1 MNLPNYHS
9 YLLSLFSEMNGH
21 IRNTENKYL
30 TISISYLSLV
40 TIISSVILNKMI
52 LTAMNINYIV
62 VYVLIIL
69 IGSCVIVLQRWYR
82 IWKEHYLKRCQEIDK
97 ILMGIYEST
106 QEKPS
111 ISQELKPCWLQDNN
125 NESQPLLG
133 VDSTL
138 HYLTN
143 LVNLGVVLKLGY
155 DLFLLS
161 ESNLIKFIV
170 PIGIIFV
177 YTLFI
182 TIIRFTILPEK
193 KDLSP

>member
-1 MNLPNYHS
+1 MDIQNYHS

-52 LTAMNINYIV
+52 LTDMNINYIV

-69 IGSCVIVLQRWYR
+69 IGSCVIALQRWYR

-97 ILMGIYEST
+97 ILMGIYKRT
-106 QEKPS
+106 DDNFQ
-111 ISQELKPCWLQDNN
+111 ISQESKPCWLQDNK
-125 NESQPLLG
+125 NENQLLLG
-133 VDSTL
+133 ADSTL
-138 HYLTN
+138 YYLTN

-155 DLFLLS
+155 DLFLSS
-161 ESNLIKFIV
+161 ERNFVKFLV

-182 TIIRFTILPEK
+182 TIIQFTILPEK